1 MEYSNGVDFLANGIS
16 TLDSNSS
23 TLQQGGKNLKSG
35 AETLGSGLSKYTGG
49 VATLAQGTATLND
62 NSESLKSGAKSLK
75 DGSFKLSK
83 GVKSYTDG
91 VSSLEKG
98 SGELTDNN
106 EKLIGGAVQLSKGA
120 NKLKSNVPTL
130 TTGISDL
137 FTGSTELAKGTEK
150 LANNS
155 SLLTDG
161 SKKLNDGALQISDG
175 AGKLYDGSVT
185 VGKGLGTLNT
195 GVKTLKTGLKEGAD
209 TAKETTLSK
218 DSKEMFASP
227 VNAQETQI
235 TTVDNN
241 GSAMAAYMMCAGLWV
256 AALAFCIL
264 TGVEKDPMRI
274 RKDRKRWVRKV
285 SEVLIFAVG
294 SGALLVGLLVA
305 INGFNP
311 AYLGRTV
318 ALSIMTSLA
327 FTCIVYF
334 FNILL
339 GKIGSFLLLVILVI
353 QLGCAG
359 GTYPLDL
366 SPQIYSSLNPLFP
379 FSYAVDG
386 FRRTIATGQDITH
399 IMFVLGA
406 FALVFAI
413 LSAITLTIKIKSKK
427 EKEYSMSQL
436 LEEAFD

>member
-1 MEYSNGVDFLANGIS
+1 M
-16 TLDSNSS
+16 
-23 TLQQGGKNLKSG
+23 
-35 AETLGSGLSKYTGG
+35 
-49 VATLAQGTATLND
+49 
-62 NSESLKSGAKSLK
+62 
-75 DGSFKLSK
+75 
-83 GVKSYTDG
+83 
-91 VSSLEKG
+91 
-98 SGELTDNN
+98 
-106 EKLIGGAVQLSKGA
+106 
-120 NKLKSNVPTL
+120 
-130 TTGISDL
+130 
-137 FTGSTELAKGTEK
+137 
-150 LANNS
+150 
-155 SLLTDG
+155 
-161 SKKLNDGALQISDG
+161 
-175 AGKLYDGSVT
+175 YDGSVT

>member
-1 MEYSNGVDFLANGIS
+1 
-16 TLDSNSS
+16 
-23 TLQQGGKNLKSG
+23 
-35 AETLGSGLSKYTGG
+35 
-49 VATLAQGTATLND
+49 
-62 NSESLKSGAKSLK
+62 SE
-75 DGSFKLSK
+75 
-83 GVKSYTDG
+83 
-91 VSSLEKG
+91 E
-98 SGELTDNN
+98 
-106 EKLIGGAVQLSKGA
+106 
-120 NKLKSNVPTL
+120 
-130 TTGISDL
+130 
-137 FTGSTELAKGTEK
+137 
-150 LANNS
+150 
-155 SLLTDG
+155 
-161 SKKLNDGALQISDG
+161 
-175 AGKLYDGSVT
+175 
-185 VGKGLGTLNT
+185 
-195 GVKTLKTGLKEGAD
+195 
-209 TAKETTLSK
+209 
-218 DSKEMFASP
+218 SKEMFASP
-227 VNAQETQI
+227 VNAQETQV
-235 TTVDNN
+235 TTVENN

-366 SPQIYSSLNPLFP
+366 SPQIYSSLNPFFP

-399 IMFVLGA
+399 IMLVLGA